1 MRKTAATTVLAAAL
15 AVSAAPTAHA
25 EEAAINYA
33 ATTTDKSMTIRTD
46 TGSMVAEDGVFKIKD
61 AGGKLIGGTEL
72 SFRVDDYV
80 FPIAAEIT
88 DRTAV
93 LTPQFDADHA
103 KYQPVALPYENQA
116 PWKSEYEREQAA
128 WNRMVTT
135 ISTGA
140 TIGTLVGGI
149 GGAAIGCLLGGGG
162 GAVLTGAL
170 SAMFGAVP
178 GAIAGCIAG
187 MSVVGFLGTIA
198 GQLLVTAPVAIL
210 AAGQYFTTINT
221 PFAAAK

>member
-25 EEAAINYA
+25 EEAAVNYA

-46 TGSMVAEDGVFKIKD
+46 AGSLAVEDGVFKIKD
-61 AGGKLIGGTEL
+61 VAGRLIGGAEL

-80 FPIAAEIT
+80 FPIAAEIA

-93 LTPQFDADHA
+93 LTPQFDTEHA
-103 KYQPVALPYENQA
+103 KYQPVALPYEDQA
-116 PWKSEYEREQAA
+116 PWKSQYEREQAA

-140 TIGTLVGGI
+140 TIGTLVGGMA
-149 GGAAIGCLLGGGG
+149 GAGVG
-162 GAVLTGAL
+162 
-170 SAMFGAVP
+170 SAPSPTNPAR
-178 GAIAGCIAG
+178 
-187 MSVVGFLGTIA
+187 
-198 GQLLVTAPVAIL
+198 TATT
-210 AAGQYFTTINT
+210 AASSRWSRWANRGTTITT
-221 PFAAAK
+221 PSRNRRPSGWTGIGSTPATG